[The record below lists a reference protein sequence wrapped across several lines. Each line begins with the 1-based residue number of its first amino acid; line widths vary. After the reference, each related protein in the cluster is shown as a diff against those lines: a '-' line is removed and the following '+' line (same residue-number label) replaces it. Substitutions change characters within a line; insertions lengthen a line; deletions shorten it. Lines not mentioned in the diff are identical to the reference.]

1 MADHPRW
8 WQWLTVLSLDAPAVS
23 LLWQALL
30 ARVAAVP
37 LRWPHLVVLSA
48 SVWLAYAADRWIEGW
63 RLDWRDVRTPRHRFY
78 QLQRWPVALMWLAV
92 FVADVSVAFAQL
104 SWRELASGAM
114 LLVAVLTYLLSHQ
127 FLHRHLRWRVPKEV
141 CVAALLTG
149 GVWVFLVPS
158 VHASDV
164 TTSMLLLALLCFA
177 NCALISLWERDVDLA
192 HGQTSLALDANQ
204 NAWVIRQFPLMIAV
218 LAAAVCAANDRP
230 LRVAGTCALASAVL
244 LAVIDR
250 IEERIGWRAARVLAD
265 IALMT
270 PAFALLWTA

>member
-1 MADHPRW
+1 M
-8 WQWLTVLSLDAPAVS
+8 
-23 LLWQALL
+23 
-30 ARVAAVP
+30 AAVP
-37 LRWPHLVVLSA
+37 LRWPHLFVLGA

-78 QLQRWPVALMWLAV
+78 QLQRWPVAALWLAV
-92 FVADVSVAFAQL
+92 FAADVSVAFTHL
-104 SWRELASGAM
+104 SWRELASGAL
-114 LLVAVLTYLLSHQ
+114 LLVLVLVYLLSHQ
-127 FLHRHLRWRVPKEV
+127 LIHRHLRWRVPKEV

-164 TTSMLLLALLCFA
+164 TTSMLLFALLCFA

-230 LRVAGTCALASAVL
+230 LRVAGACALASAVL
-244 LAVIDR
+244 LVVIDR
-250 IEERIGWRAARVLAD
+250 MEERIGWRAARVLAD
-265 IALMT
+265 VALMT
-270 PAFALLWTA
+270 PALALLWTA